1 MAYRY
6 RVAGRVVELDVDEDL
21 VAVRYEEPARHSTR
35 AAVAA
40 ATSCGPYEE
49 RVELPQE
56 KFTVLPVAQ
65 TPEPRARRAAAVV
78 ERLESSR
85 DVARVAPVFRLGS
98 TRVVATDRLMVG
110 LAEGADPEGVLA
122 ARGFEILEARDGEY
136 LVRLDAHRDPFEVA
150 DELDGLQEVTYAEP
164 DFVSFRPQLARRP
177 ANGPSPL
184 SGDPRESEQ
193 YAPVI
198 TRATEAWTL
207 QTGEPS
213 VTIAILD
220 EGVETGHPDLAAA
233 VVGSYDGVDDDTFQ
247 EPNDWDAH
255 GTACAGL
262 AAGIHGNQVGM
273 KGIGGGCTLQGVRI
287 AFSSAPGARWT
298 SSNSWI
304 RRAIDWSWENGA
316 DILSNSWGGGAPST
330 AIINAFERA
339 RTQGRGGK
347 GAVVVVAAGNDS
359 GPVSFPGDLPGVLT
373 VSASNEFDEF
383 KTTTSRDGETWWGS
397 NFGPEVDV
405 AAPGVHNLTTD
416 ITGDRGYDDGD
427 YTPTFNGTSSATP
440 IVAGAAGLLLS
451 ANPDLDESE
460 VRELIRQ
467 SADKVGAVPYTNG
480 RNDQMGFGRLN
491 VLAALQLAFPQQP
504 TYTAIHR
511 TVQTVP
517 VRDKETSVIQVA
529 VGDTRP
535 IREIKVDVDIRHSY
549 VGDLVVKLKPPA
561 GQGGEEVVLHRK
573 DEGGSQDDLV
583 QIFTRDEIPELADLE
598 GKSLPGSWTLEV
610 ADVYDQDQGEIRSFG
625 LELRF

>member
-40 ATSCGPYEE
+40 ATSCGPFEE
-49 RVELPQE
+49 RVEIPKE
-56 KFTVLPVAQ
+56 KYTVLPVAQ
-65 TPEPRARRAAAVV
+65 TPEPRERRAAAVF

-85 DVARVAPVFRLGS
+85 DVARVAPVFRVGE
-98 TRVVATDRLMVG
+98 TRIVATDRLMVG
-110 LAEGADPEGVLA
+110 LAEGADAGRVLE
-122 ARGFEILEARDGEY
+122 ARGCEVLEARDGEY
-136 LVRLDAHRDPFEVA
+136 VVRLEEHRDPFEA
-150 DELDGLQEVTYAEP
+150 AAELDALPEVAYAEP
-164 DFVSFRPQLARRP
+164 DFVSFRPQLERGRST
-177 ANGPSPL
+177 GPSPL
-184 SGDPRESEQ
+184 SGDPREGEQ

-207 QTGEPS
+207 QTGDPS

-220 EGVETGHPDLAAA
+220 EGVETGHPDLAA
-233 VVGSYDGVDDDTFQ
+233 VIVGAYDGVDDDTFQ

-262 AAGIHGNQVGM
+262 AAAVHGNDVGM
-273 KGIGGGCTLQGVRI
+273 KGIGGGCTLHAVRI
-287 AFSSAPGARWT
+287 AFSSSPRARWT
-298 SSNSWI
+298 SANSWI
-304 RRAIDWSWENGA
+304 ARAIDWSWQNGA

-330 AIINAFERA
+330 AITNAFERA

-347 GAVVVVAAGNDS
+347 GAVVIVAAGNDS
-359 GPVSFPGDLPGVLT
+359 GPVSFPGDLPNVLT

-397 NFGPEVDV
+397 NFGPEIDV

-416 ITGDRGYDDGD
+416 ISAGRGYDPGD
-427 YTPTFNGTSSATP
+427 YTPGFNGTSSATP

-451 ANPDLDESE
+451 ANPELTEAE

-467 SADKVGAVPYTNG
+467 GADKVGAAPYTNG

-517 VRDKETSVIQVA
+517 VRDKRTSVIQVA

-535 IREIKVDVDIRHSY
+535 IREIKVDVDIRHTY
-549 VGDLVVKLKPPA
+549 VGDLVVKLQPPA
-561 GQGGEEVVLHRK
+561 GLGGDEVVLHRK

-610 ADVYDQDQGEIRSFG
+610 TDVYDQDQGEIRSFG